1 MRLYLVRHAEAI
13 ERSGATP
20 DASRY
25 LTPKG
30 RTAFRK
36 IARRAREAGIAPEV
50 IFTSPLL
57 RAVQTAEILA
67 ERLKHEGPVVV
78 ANELS
83 PGFDDRA
90 LRSLLAGAG
99 NLAEAA
105 FVGHEPDLGDLAVL
119 LLSLRGDFPLR
130 KGAVVALEVEGTAQR
145 GAGKFLWME
154 DGKGTAT
161 RLPGASR
168 G

>member
-105 FVGHEPDLGDLAVL
+105 FVGHEPDLGDLAAL

-130 KGAVVALEVEGTAQR
+130 KGAVVALEMEGTAQR

>member
-36 IARRAREAGIAPEV
+36 IARRAREAGIAPDV

-105 FVGHEPDLGDLAVL
+105 FVGHEPDLGDLAAL

-161 RLPGASR
+161 RLPGAS
-168 G
+168 GG